1 MKHVKWKISKTVN
14 LFVSKSR
21 KKQPISVICPLF
33 FLFHQ
38 CLYMLCAVAHKNFFH
53 QYKQVTSYRIELFS
67 LLLYFLRL
75 FSLCDKFYKCN
86 NISFHF
92 ICLCYVQLCFEK
104 KRAKTKLLQPN
115 QLNVE
120 IQFRKCQ
127 AKNDKDNIPPSTDSH
142 TNETKRIKQANNIYY
157 RCCYCFYSFYF
168 DLLAFRYV
176 CSSACYLFN
185 IFWYIFSVFVANS
198 LRLFCVVSLLLFLF
212 NGQKTGTRN
221 KHIFIH
227 LIFNMRGN
235 NSTELL
241 FSSASTNRWG
251 TFRSYIIDSTRWMGN
266 EKDEESEC
274 ETIQIPSHNKLQLF

>member
-53 QYKQVTSYRIELFS
+53 QYTQVTSYRIELFS

-142 TNETKRIKQANNIYY
+142 TNETKRIKQANNIYC

-168 DLLAFRYV
+168 DLLAFRCV

-185 IFWYIFSVFVANS
+185 IFWYIFFRVCCELVTFILRRLSVIVFVQWPKNRHTKQTNFYSFNFQYAWEQQHGATFFFGFYKS
-198 LRLFCVVSLLLFLF
+198 IPFVYYWFHSM
-212 NGQKTGTRN
+212 NGQRKRWREWMRN
-221 KHIFIH
+221 DP
-227 LIFNMRGN
+227 
-235 NSTELL
+235 
-241 FSSASTNRWG
+241 
-251 TFRSYIIDSTRWMGN
+251 DS
-266 EKDEESEC
+266 KS
-274 ETIQIPSHNKLQLF
+274 Q